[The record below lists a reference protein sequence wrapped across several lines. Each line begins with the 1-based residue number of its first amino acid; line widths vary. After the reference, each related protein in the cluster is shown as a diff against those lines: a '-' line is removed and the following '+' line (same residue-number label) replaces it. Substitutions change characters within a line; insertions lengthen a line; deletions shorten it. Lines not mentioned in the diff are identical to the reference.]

1 MLHLREYEIS
11 RVALTEREAGELA
24 QLTRGSTTRRD
35 KPRVIQQVLPSGKPG
50 LFDVQPGPY
59 VGRFTLG
66 SGRTVDIASRF
77 PFADFR
83 ELLRLAARQPV
94 LLRDTAAAGSASRG
108 LVDLIATAFA
118 RETERLVGFGL
129 AKEYQS
135 RTFTRSP
142 YPGSPDVTAHL
153 AKYLGRPDRLVTK
166 AKRLTQDVPLNQTI
180 AAAHRV
186 LVQQHYPD
194 PALSARLRA
203 LGPCF
208 TSISRVADPQRL
220 MQRRPTFV
228 PPRYHEAYA
237 LALLV
242 LAGQTVLPTASG
254 ASGVTVLFNMTK
266 VWETYVSH
274 WLANQLPAGH
284 RISAQHP
291 VVLTDDS
298 QPMTAYADFVI
309 LDEQHKPVAV
319 YDAKYR
325 HWQAKPKA
333 DELYQLSTYAQRLR
347 VHRAALL
354 YPGHDG
360 QDGHV
365 TVGDVGIATIG
376 VPVLS
381 STPPAAQ
388 SHAATPADTSGPIRF
403 IGRSDS
409 PHHA

>member
-1 MLHLREYEIS
+1 MLHLREYKVS
-11 RVALTEREAGELA
+11 RVALTEREAGELGR
-24 QLTRGSTTRRD
+24 LTRGSAARRD
-35 KPRVIQQVLPSGKPG
+35 EPRIIQQILPSGEPG
-50 LFDVQPGPY
+50 LYDVQPGPY

-66 SGRTVDIASRF
+66 SLRTVDIASRF
-77 PFADFR
+77 PFADLR
-83 ELLRLAARQPV
+83 ELLQLATRPPV
-94 LLRDTAAAGSASRG
+94 LLRDTAAAGSAGRG

-129 AKEYQS
+129 AKEYQA

-142 YPGSPDVTAHL
+142 YPGSPDVTTHL

-166 AKRLTQDVPLNQTI
+166 AKRLTQDIQLNQTI

-186 LVQQHYPD
+186 LLQQHYPD
-194 PALSARLRA
+194 QALSARLRA
-203 LGPCF
+203 LSPCLA
-208 TSISRVADPQRL
+208 SISQVADPQRL
-220 MQRRPTFV
+220 MQRRPTFI
-228 PPRYHEAYA
+228 PSRYQNAYA

-242 LAGQTVLPTASG
+242 LAGQTVLPTAAG

-266 VWETYVSH
+266 VWETYVGH

-291 VVLTDDS
+291 VALTDDP

-333 DELYQLSTYAQRLR
+333 DELYQLSTYARRLH
-347 VHRAALL
+347 VQRAALL
-354 YPGHDG
+354 YPGHEG
-360 QDGHV
+360 QGSHV
-365 TVGDVGIATIG
+365 TVGDLWIATIG

-381 STPPAAQ
+381 SALAAAQ
-388 SHAATPADTSGPIRF
+388 THG
-403 IGRSDS
+403 G
-409 PHHA
+409 